1 MMYRGKLLALWI
13 GSIIAFSLTGCGRTD
28 VTDYVPAETLALQSL
43 TKALDAWK
51 EGRQP
56 DKIGVTN
63 PAIEAQ
69 DAGWSGGQ
77 KLMAYEVIGPEKSP
91 DQNLRFRV
99 KLTIAG
105 AAAPQDTVF
114 VVFGKD
120 PIWVFSQASYE
131 KLSGM

>member
-1 MMYRGKLLALWI
+1 MHRGKPLALWI
-13 GSIIAFSLTGCGRTD
+13 GSIIAFSLIGCGRTD

-43 TKALDAWK
+43 TTALDAWK
-51 EGRQP
+51 AGRPP
-56 DKIGVTN
+56 DGIGATN

-69 DAGWSGGQ
+69 DAGWKEGQ
-77 KLMAYEVIGPEKSP
+77 KLTAYEIMGPEKGP

-105 AAAPQDTVF
+105 AAAPQETVF

-131 KLSGM
+131 KASGM